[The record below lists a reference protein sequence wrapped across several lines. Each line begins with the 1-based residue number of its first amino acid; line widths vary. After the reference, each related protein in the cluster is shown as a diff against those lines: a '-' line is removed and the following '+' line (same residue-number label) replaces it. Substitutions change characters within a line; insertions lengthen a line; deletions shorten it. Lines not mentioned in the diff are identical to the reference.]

1 GVMANRG
8 KSVEVVSVDAGAAG
22 QGQAAAAGST
32 GLDTNFDYVSH
43 AMLTSSNI
51 WVAMAYLVLYL
62 SLDMIGFAGAI
73 LENVSL
79 LTLYIVVE
87 LIITFISALE
97 ALRPFLLFRLLVI
110 LLALRLRYCAL
121 KVRALHAHAH
131 LSSAGDLLISS
142 PARPRSP
149 LPPFPHFLHDHPS
162 TILTPPVHHIL
173 HPCTSPSMHISIH
186 AHLHPCTSSS
196 MHISIHAHLHP
207 SHH

>member
-121 KVRALHAHAH
+121 KVEDAERRLFSR
-131 LSSAGDLLISS
+131 LMG
-142 PARPRSP
+142 RPM
-149 LPPFPHFLHDHPS
+149 PPPNRRTWL
-162 TILTPPVHHIL
+162 
-173 HPCTSPSMHISIH
+173 
-186 AHLHPCTSSS
+186 A
-196 MHISIHAHLHP
+196 
-207 SHH
+207 